1 MKKIF
6 IFLLFVLCSIPCFSQ
21 TYNGVTTE
29 ITLIDNLADSIQSE
43 TIDVEVLFGLKLDK
57 ESSYLVS
64 LTDDNVFMESVE
76 VLDKTSNG
84 NSIYYHLLLDQE
96 LDCIVEIEKDIIT
109 NVVVYEDELIFI
121 YS

>member
-6 IFLLFVLCSIPCFSQ
+6 VFLLFVSSITCFSQ
-21 TYNGVTTE
+21 TYNGATTK
-29 ITLIDNLADSIQSE
+29 ITRIDSLENTVQKE
-43 TIDVEVLFGLKLDK
+43 TIEVNVLFELKLNK
-57 ESSYLVS
+57 EESYLVS

-76 VLDKTSNG
+76 VIDKISKG

-96 LDCIVEIEKDIIT
+96 LECIVEIEKDIIT
-109 NVVVYEDELIFI
+109 NVMVYEDDLIFI